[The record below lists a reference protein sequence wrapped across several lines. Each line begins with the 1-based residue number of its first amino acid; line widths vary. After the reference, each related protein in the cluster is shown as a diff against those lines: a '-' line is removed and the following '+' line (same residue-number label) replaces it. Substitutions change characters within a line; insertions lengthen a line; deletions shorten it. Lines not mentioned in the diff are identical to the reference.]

1 MPSTIDACFEAFADL
16 QHLNLLAPQCRD
28 VVIVYSAWGII
39 ENGGFEYFFEADFP
53 GNPAFEVF
61 TNAFRRV
68 GLEEIASDF
77 SDLVALFPFSEPHK
91 HVQKRE
97 GFLSSQPASFMA
109 TMEKLERR
117 IAQHDNIEATL
128 NTFLRFPQ
136 SN

>member
-1 MPSTIDACFEAFADL
+1 MPPTIDTCFEAFADL
-16 QHLNLLAPQCRD
+16 QQVDLLPPQCRD
-28 VVIVYSAWGII
+28 VVLVYSAWGII

-61 TNAFRRV
+61 TNAFRGV

-97 GFLSSQPASFMA
+97 EFLSSESASFMDA
-109 TMEKLERR
+109 MKKLERR